1 MQLAFKYAQ
10 PYEDPDAPLIN
21 LDDDENDSS
30 SNKKLDSIT
39 HNKALDPTHPVY
51 ITASMFRMVILA
63 NETYSSFFENQFWKS
78 FELDSPGNMEN
89 GVFGGMVGNIRGMVN
104 NVMADGARVAT
115 QVRKKMDEARSRG
128 DTVTSVESAS
138 SSFDLNSRI

>member
-1 MQLAFKYAQ
+1 
-10 PYEDPDAPLIN
+10 
-21 LDDDENDSS
+21 
-30 SNKKLDSIT
+30 
-39 HNKALDPTHPVY
+39 
-51 ITASMFRMVILA
+51 
-63 NETYSSFFENQFWKS
+63 
-78 FELDSPGNMEN
+78 MEN

-138 SSFDLNSRI
+138 SSFDLNSDGSNFAKANMNNRTSTDSKELTVL